1 MGKMRIM
8 DKANLMNKYRLGL
21 YEKAM
26 PNTLTLSE
34 KLLTTKL
41 SGFDFLE
48 LSIDETDEKL
58 ARLDWEDK
66 QIESLKQLMEHH
78 QVFIQSICLSG
89 HRRFPLGSESKDT
102 RDHGLLVM
110 VKAIRLAYRLGIRYI
125 QIAGYDEYYQP
136 SNEITKALFMQE
148 LRQSVEI
155 AATYGVVLGFETMET
170 PFMNTVEKAMHYVH
184 AIQSPYL
191 GVYPDIGNLTN
202 AQDGDAKKVV
212 EDLRLGK
219 GHLIAAHLKETK
231 PNIFRNLT
239 FGEGHTDYPQ
249 LINELISQG
258 VRLFV
263 GEFWYNGEED
273 WQQRLSNASAF
284 LRDKIEG
291 VI

>member
-1 MGKMRIM
+1 MHIM
-8 DKANLMNKYRLGL
+8 DKANLMNSYRLGL

-41 SGFDFLE
+41 SEFDFLE

-89 HRRFPLGSESKDT
+89 HRRFPLGSETDDIREKALSI
-102 RDHGLLVM
+102 M
-110 VKAIRLAYRLGIRYI
+110 IKAISLAYRLGIRYI
-125 QIAGYDEYYQP
+125 QIAGYDEYYKP
-136 SNEITKALFMQE
+136 SNQKTKALFLE
-148 LRQSVEI
+148 GLKKSVHV

-170 PFMNTVEKAMHYVH
+170 EFMNTVEKAMHYVN
-184 AIQSPYL
+184 AIKSPYL

-202 AQDGDAKKVV
+202 AQEGQGSLVV
-212 EDLRLGK
+212 KDLMKGE

-239 FGEGHTDYPQ
+239 FGEGHTNYP
-249 LINELISQG
+249 LLLNELARQG
-258 VRLFV
+258 VHLFV

-273 WQQRLSNASAF
+273 WQHNINQAAKF
-284 LRDKIEG
+284 LREKIEG
-291 VI
+291 VM